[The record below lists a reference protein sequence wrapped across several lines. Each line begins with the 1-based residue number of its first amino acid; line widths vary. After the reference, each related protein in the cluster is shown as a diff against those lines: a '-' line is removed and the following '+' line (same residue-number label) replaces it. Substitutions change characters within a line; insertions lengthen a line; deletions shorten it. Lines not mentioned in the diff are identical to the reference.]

1 MDTHFKPLGECATST
16 LRNELIKK
24 KLSHS
29 GTRTQL
35 IDILRSH
42 DVTVVEETSR
52 GTAPVGEVTDK
63 DRRAHDRSFQPP
75 MDTYSPMSPYIPC
88 ESVSRSRELISDAAY
103 TVLRTQD
110 IKAVRSLHVAEID
123 VIAEIKDI
131 KILKNKLVEDYLTL
145 RNDVEH
151 LKVVLQNTLNKDL
164 YMYNIANEIAWND
177 FDNYLHFDM
186 PVTVMH
192 PRFFGKIEDTVVHA
206 NLHFEIQFESNAN
219 LTNSFDID
227 LPIMFDGVLE
237 TCPVM
242 VLVYSKYDE
251 SSATYKNESTTC
263 HAYIHR
269 NEPSKLRV
277 YCPSL
282 NDHNRLQ
289 FDITL
294 RYFGK
299 LNPTMLSPNRFSSMH
314 YTQMTSERGHV
325 VHHHWTELED
335 RIELFTNVN
344 IVASMD
350 DVDTIDAKLPVTCS
364 DERYIDVVGYG
375 IIQYTVTSDTENAL
389 IYSNNTPL
397 VRISQSDTSVL
408 HIKSALMLNINNYSD
423 MNIATHIIYTKK
435 APRDVVQDFVVDPVY
450 TLPGHQVTAS
460 FRTSYAVNAF
470 YFHSIKA
477 IHGEHEF
484 SIPISA
490 LSGFQNKWDFKW
502 TIPDEIEDGVVR
514 FVVQLYDKL
523 YQTNNE
529 ALVMTTPLSDSQ
541 VKVSVVN
548 VGSHDV
554 TFWLESIDITYDVPY
569 EVRVDAVR
577 HDGTVDASVVTETFS
592 RKSNRVWVQMTH
604 LRHNTL
610 YTIRIVFTDPFER
623 VTVFELIRYTQDIE
637 SDRPVLYN
645 TSSIRSADGILVTG
659 EVYHPIH
666 NNFIWYAF
674 ASVNVLTDAL
684 VLQIVSDTHVLYG
697 NTEFIE
703 GILSASFST
712 DGVWDSS
719 SSSSNMVYFVAV
731 NNIDS
736 TSYTILQSTL

>member
-1 MDTHFKPLGECATST
+1 MDTRFKPLGECATST

-24 KLSHS
+24 KLPHS
-29 GTRTQL
+29 GTRSQL
-35 IDILRSH
+35 IKVLRSH
-42 DVTVVEETSR
+42 DVTVVEETSPSFGSASVSSAFR
-52 GTAPVGEVTDK
+52 PEPEYRAFIPPV
-63 DRRAHDRSFQPP
+63 
-75 MDTYSPMSPYIPC
+75 DTYSPMSPYIPC

-103 TVLRTQD
+103 TVLRTHD
-110 IKAVRSLHVAEID
+110 IKSVRSLHVADID

-131 KILKNKLVEDYLTL
+131 KILKNKLVEEYLTL

-151 LKVVLQNTLNKDL
+151 LKVVLQNTLNQDL

-177 FDNYLHFDM
+177 FDNYIHFGI
-186 PVTVMH
+186 PVTVID
-192 PRFFGKIEDTVVHA
+192 PQFFGKIEDTVVHA
-206 NLHFEIQFESNAN
+206 NLHFEIEFESNAN
-219 LTNSFDID
+219 LSNSFDID

-242 VLVYSKYDE
+242 VLVYSKYVE
-251 SSATYKNESTTC
+251 STGTYENESTTC

-277 YCPSL
+277 YCPSM

-299 LNPTMLSPNRFSSMH
+299 LSPTMLSPNRFSAMN
-314 YTQMTSERGHV
+314 YIQTTSERGHDV
-325 VHHHWTELED
+325 FHQWTTLED

-350 DVDTIDAKLPVTCS
+350 NVDIIDVKLPVMCS

-375 IIQYTVTSDTENAL
+375 IIQYTVISDSENTL

-397 VRISQSDTSVL
+397 VKISQTDTSVL

-423 MNIATHIIYTKK
+423 MNIATHIVYTKK
-435 APRDVVQDFVVDPVY
+435 THHDVVQDFVVDPVY
-450 TLPGHQVTAS
+450 TLPGNQVTVS
-460 FRTSYAVNAF
+460 FRTTYAVNAF
-470 YFHSIKA
+470 YFSSIKA
-477 IHGEHEF
+477 IHDEREF

-490 LSGFQNKWDFKW
+490 LSGFQNVWNFKW
-502 TIPDEIEDGVVR
+502 TIPDEIEDGAIR
-514 FVVQLYDKL
+514 FVVHLYDKV

-529 ALVMTTPLSDSQ
+529 TLVLTTPLSASQ

-548 VGSHDV
+548 LGSHDV
-554 TFWLESIDITYDVPY
+554 TFWLESVETLIPDVPY
-569 EVRVDAVR
+569 VVRVEAVR
-577 HDGTVDASVVTETFS
+577 DDETIDASVVLEAF
-592 RKSNRVWVQMTH
+592 SNRTWVQLTH

-623 VTVFELIRYTQDIE
+623 ATTVELIRYTRDIE

-645 TSSIRSADGILVTG
+645 THSIHTVQGISVTG
-659 EVYHPIH
+659 EVHHSIH
-666 NNFIWYAF
+666 NDFTWYAF
-674 ASVNVLTDAL
+674 ASVNTLTDIH
-684 VLQIVSDTHVLYG
+684 VLQLVSDTHVLYG

-703 GILSASFST
+703 GNVSASFFSE
-712 DGVWDSS
+712 GVWVNPSS
-719 SSSSNMVYFVAV
+719 SDRVYLVAV
-731 NNIDS
+731 NNTDS
-736 TSYTILQSTL
+736 TSYTLVQSTLVS